1 MIRTILSMI
10 VLAAFAG
17 VIYITL
23 IHDAM
28 QQYAGQVAQ

>member
-1 MIRTILSMI
+1 MI
-10 VLAAFAG
+10 VLTAFAG

-28 QQYAGQVAQ
+28 QQYAEQVAQ